1 MYLLKGYVP
10 FRRAY
15 GWLQSQDHNRI
26 ALETAGVVAVVYP
39 EYLQAPQLHTWQII
53 QGRNGHG

>member
-26 ALETAGVVAVVYP
+26 ALETAGVVAVMYP
-39 EYLQAPQLHTWQII
+39 EYLQHPSCTL
-53 QGRNGHG
+53 GR